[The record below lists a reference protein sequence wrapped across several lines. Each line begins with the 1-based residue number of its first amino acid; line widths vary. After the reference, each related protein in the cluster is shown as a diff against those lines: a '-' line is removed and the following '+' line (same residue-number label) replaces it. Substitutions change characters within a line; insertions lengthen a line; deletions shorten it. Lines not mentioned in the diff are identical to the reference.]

1 MIILDLFEKI
11 STKTILFCMMTVR
24 PTVIVNY
31 ILKRT
36 MEKNVL
42 MLSSKKSF
50 IIGPKTPKIRG
61 NV

>member
-1 MIILDLFEKI
+1 
-11 STKTILFCMMTVR
+11 MMTVR